1 MINKNLLKKILV
13 RKSIII
19 TSGLLLIAICGVI
32 LFFIRK
38 PDPASEL
45 KIGYPFNSALFPPE
59 FPAPQFQWW
68 SEVKDTTS
76 YEISLYTRNKKYSL
90 KAKTSKP
97 EWTPADATWD
107 SIKYFSENDKIYFTV
122 KRSGSHKRVS
132 KSFFSFSMDSV
143 GAPVLY
149 RQMPIPFIL
158 AEKTLDS
165 MNFMLINF
173 GSNHKPHTAM
183 KGFPVCGNCH
193 SFSADGNTIG
203 LDLDAGLRDKGG
215 YFVSEVA
222 DTVMFNI
229 ENYNSWSKLEK
240 RRTFGLFS
248 KLSPDG
254 RYIVTTVKDRVI
266 MKNYPMTPPENIIYS
281 QLFFP
286 VNGHLAIF
294 DRLTS
299 NYQELP
305 GANLDEYVQS
315 NAIWTPD
322 GKNII
327 FTRAEALP
335 MGKDIYEIDV
345 KDEEIVNLYAERK
358 KGFKY
363 DLYIIPFNEGK
374 GGKALPIKGA
384 SNNGKSNY
392 FPAVSPDG
400 KWLIY
405 CQAENFMLLMPDSRM
420 YIIPLE
426 GGEAR
431 LLKSNF
437 KSMNSWHSWSPN
449 SKWMVF
455 VSKVLSPY
463 TDMFL
468 THIDEDGNASVPVLV
483 EKARVPYR
491 VVNYPEFVNRAPDN
505 TFIMTYDFV
514 ELAHINKAIKS
525 GEFEKAKELFF
536 KFEKQNLFFF
546 RQDCEDLSFMLN
558 ILGLKEEAKKYDQL
572 AKHTIDSEL
581 FRR

>member
-1 MINKNLLKKILV
+1 M
-13 RKSIII
+13 RKSITII
-19 TSGLLLIAICGVI
+19 SALLLIAICTTI

-38 PDPASEL
+38 PDPATEL
-45 KIGYPFNSALFPPE
+45 RISYPFIGALFPPE
-59 FPAPQFQWW
+59 FPAPEFQWW
-68 SEVKDTTS
+68 SEVKDTSS
-76 YEISLYTRNKKYSL
+76 YEISLYTRNNKYSI
-90 KAKTSKP
+90 KAITDKTAWKP
-97 EWTPADATWD
+97 VDSEWD
-107 SIKYFSENDKIYFTV
+107 SLKYLSENGKVYFTV
-122 KRSGSHKRVS
+122 RRLGSYKRAS
-132 KSFFSFSMDSV
+132 KAQFSFSTDSV

-149 RQMPIPFIL
+149 RQMPIPFLL

-165 MNFMLINF
+165 MNFMLIDF
-173 GSNHKPHTAM
+173 GSKQKPHTAM

-193 SFSADGNTIG
+193 SFSADGNSIG

-215 YFVSEVA
+215 YFVSEIN
-222 DTVMFNI
+222 DTVLFSI

-254 RYIVTTVKDRVI
+254 RYIVTTVKDRVV
-266 MKNYPMTPPENIIYS
+266 MKNYPLSPPENIIYS

-286 VNGHLAIF
+286 VNGHLAVY
-294 DRLTS
+294 DRLTGS
-299 NYQELP
+299 YNELP

-327 FTRAEALP
+327 FSRAEALP

-345 KDEEIVNLYAERK
+345 KDEQIVNQYAERK
-358 KGFKY
+358 IGLKY
-363 DLYIIPFNEGK
+363 DLYVIPFNDGK
-374 GGKALPIKGA
+374 GGEALPIKGA

-420 YIIPLE
+420 YIIPVE
-426 GGEAR
+426 GGDAR

-483 EKARVPYR
+483 EKARVLYK
-491 VVNYPEFVNRAPDN
+491 VVNYPEFVNREPEKPFTMN
-505 TFIMTYDFV
+505 YDFV
-514 ELAHINKAIKS
+514 ELVHINKAILS
-525 GEFEKAKELFF
+525 GEFEKAKKLFH
-536 KFEKQNLFFF
+536 KLEDQKLYFF
-546 RQDCEDLSFMLN
+546 RQDCEDLSYMLN
-558 ILGLKEEAKKYDQL
+558 QLGLKEEAKKYEEM
-572 AKHTIDSEL
+572 AKNTIDSQL
-581 FRR
+581 FNK

>member
-1 MINKNLLKKILV
+1 M
-13 RKSIII
+13 RRSIII
-19 TSGLLLIAICGVI
+19 ASALLLIAICGVI

-45 KIGYPFNSALFPPE
+45 KISYPFNSALFPPE

-68 SEVKDTTS
+68 SVVKDTAS

-90 KAKTSKP
+90 KAKTRNR
-97 EWTPADATWD
+97 EWTPPDDTWD
-107 SIKYFSENDKIYFTV
+107 SIKYFSENDKVYFTV

-132 KSFFSFSMDSV
+132 KSSFSFSMDSV
-143 GAPVLY
+143 GASVLY
-149 RQMPIPFIL
+149 RQMPIPFII

-165 MNFMLINF
+165 MNFMLIDF
-173 GSNHKPHTAM
+173 GSKQKPHTAM

-215 YFVSEVA
+215 FFVSEVT
-222 DTVMFNI
+222 DTILFNI

-294 DRLTS
+294 DRLTG
-299 NYQELP
+299 NYQELA

-327 FTRAEALP
+327 FSRAEALP

-345 KDEEIVNLYAERK
+345 KDEEIVNQYAERK
-358 KGFKY
+358 KGLKY

-384 SNNGKSNY
+384 SHNGKSNY

-437 KSMNSWHSWSPN
+437 RSMNSWHSWSPN

-468 THIDEDGNASVPVLV
+468 THIDQDGNASVPVLV

-491 VVNYPEFVNRAPDN
+491 VVNYPEFVNREPDS
-505 TFIMTYDFV
+505 TFTMTYDFV
-514 ELAHINKAIKS
+514 ELAHMNNAIKK

-536 KFEKQNLFFF
+536 KLEKQNLFFF

-558 ILGLKEEAKKYDQL
+558 ILGLKEEARKYDEL

-581 FRR
+581 FQR